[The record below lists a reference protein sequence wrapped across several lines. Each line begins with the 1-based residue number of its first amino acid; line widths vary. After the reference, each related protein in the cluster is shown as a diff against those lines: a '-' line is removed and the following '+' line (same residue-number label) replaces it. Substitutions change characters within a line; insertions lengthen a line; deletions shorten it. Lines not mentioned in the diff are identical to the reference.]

1 VFGAKRLIGRNFND
15 VEVQADLQH
24 LPFTVFNKGGKPYI
38 RVEYRGEQKE
48 FVYFLLSSLYSRS
61 DPDF

>member
-1 VFGAKRLIGRNFND
+1 

>member
-15 VEVQADLQH
+15 VEVQADLQY

-38 RVEYRGEQKE
+38 RVGYRGEQKE
-48 FVYFLLSSLYSRS
+48 FVYFFVIKSL
-61 DPDF
+61 FTF